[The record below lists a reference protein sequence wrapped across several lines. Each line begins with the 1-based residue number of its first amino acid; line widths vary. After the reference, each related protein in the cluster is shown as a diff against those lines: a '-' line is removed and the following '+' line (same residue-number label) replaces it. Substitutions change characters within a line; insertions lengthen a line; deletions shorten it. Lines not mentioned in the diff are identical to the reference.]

1 MGGACRLKFLKR
13 FFEGVQRDAR
23 LFLFVLILLEVYRGL
38 FILFMSSYMS
48 EDSGAG
54 QIVSAIFTGLR
65 LSLRT
70 AGAVTLISFV
80 LVTLC
85 GLKARLRL
93 FIGLFA
99 SLIFSLLFMLRF
111 PYYRAFQSTFG
122 MEVVQGFNDDLW
134 SIIVTMFQEYGI
146 AWRAIVAVI
155 LTLLCIAALSRLL
168 LIKTFPL
175 PDLDSKLKRVGFS
188 VGLGV
193 LIVLFGLF
201 VRFGGSFTYAR
212 GINWENAGV
221 TTDNFLNECILD
233 DAQALYRARA
243 MAKRMEAG
251 EIFGVD
257 ANKILE
263 SAQFIAVNK
272 TLTEQ
277 NLAPYLERKAPGER
291 IPKPKHIFIILGE
304 TFMQW
309 PMLGK
314 YDELL
319 IAEGIKSLI
328 AEENCYYSRNFM
340 PNGDF
345 TSTAITGLVTG
356 LPDVNIKVNYQA
368 RTYDKLYITAMAP
381 AFRELGYKV
390 DFWYGGMPS
399 WDSIAKMSLAQGFDN
414 FYGYPD
420 FNAPK
425 QTTWGTKDENLF
437 NALLAHLPDE
447 PPTVHLIMTTTNHPP
462 YNLDLAIE
470 GYDVQAVTEALK
482 KMPYVDDVNQLAI
495 ELGHYWYMD
504 EVITNFIRA
513 TSERYP
519 ESVFVVTGDHAIRCD
534 PSTHPTIFEHQSV
547 PFVLYGAGITKEIL
561 PPDAVGDHISIV
573 PTLIELIAP
582 KDFAYYSIAP
592 SLFNSDGVGFNN
604 LAFVTSKV
612 AGEIDSDVMEL
623 LPHVASN
630 ELNDVN
636 LTDERTHAIQI
647 ISAMRTVAWWMITKG
662 LFLGNEAQ

>member
-1 MGGACRLKFLKR
+1 MKFLKR
-13 FFEGVQRDAR
+13 FFDGVQRDAR
-23 LFLFVLILLEVYRGL
+23 LFLFVLVLLEIYRGL
-38 FILFMSSYMS
+38 FILFMSGYMS
-48 EDSGAG
+48 EESGAT
-54 QIVSAIFTGLR
+54 QIFSALFTGLR
-65 LSLRT
+65 LSLKT
-70 AGAVTLISFV
+70 AGAVTLLSFV
-80 LVTLC
+80 LVTLV
-85 GLKARLRL
+85 GLRARLRL
-93 FIGLFA
+93 VIGIFA

-111 PYYRAFQSTFG
+111 PYYRAFRSTFG
-122 MEVVQGFNDDLW
+122 LEVVQGFHDDLW

-146 AWRAIVAVI
+146 AWRFLVALL
-155 LTLLCIAALSRLL
+155 LTVLCIAALSRLL
-168 LIKTFPL
+168 ILKTFPL
-175 PDLDSKLKRVGFS
+175 PVLDSKKKIAGFS
-188 VGLGV
+188 VASV
-193 LIVLFGLF
+193 VVIFLFGLF
-201 VRFGGSFTYAR
+201 VRFGGSFNYAS

-221 TTDNFLNECILD
+221 TTDDFLNECILD

-257 ANKILE
+257 KEKILE
-263 SAQFIAVNK
+263 SAQFVAVNHE
-272 TLTEQ
+272 LTEK
-277 NLAPYLERKAPGER
+277 NLAPYLERKAKGER
-291 IPKPKHIFIILGE
+291 IQKPKHIFIILGE

-309 PMLGK
+309 PLLGK

-328 AEENCYYSRNFM
+328 AEDKCYYSRNFM

-345 TSTAITGLVTG
+345 TSTAINGLVTG
-356 LPDVNIKVNYQA
+356 LPDVNIKVNYQT
-368 RTYDKLYITAMAP
+368 RTYEKLYITAMAP
-381 AFRELGYKV
+381 AFKELGYQV
-390 DFWYGGMPS
+390 DFWYGGMPT

-462 YNLDLAIE
+462 YNLDLAAE
-470 GYDVQAVTEALK
+470 GYDVNAVTEVLK
-482 KMPYVDDVNQLAI
+482 KMPNVEDVNQLAV

-504 EVITNFIRA
+504 EVITNFVRA
-513 TSERYP
+513 ASEKFP
-519 ESVFVVTGDHAIRCD
+519 ESIFVVTGDHAVRCD
-534 PSTHPTIFEHQSV
+534 PSTHPTIFEKQSV
-547 PFVLYGAGITKEIL
+547 PFVLYGAGVTKEIL

-592 SLFNSDGVGFNN
+592 SLFDSDGVGFNN
-604 LAFVTSKV
+604 VAFVTSKV
-612 AGEIDSDVMEL
+612 AGQIESDVMEL

-636 LTDERTHAIQI
+636 LNEQRAHALKT
-647 ISAMRTVAWWMITKG
+647 ISAIRTVAWWLIMNG
-662 LFLGNEAQ
+662 LFMGNDTDK

>member
-1 MGGACRLKFLKR
+1 MFLKR
-13 FFEGVQRDAR
+13 FFDGVQRDAR

-38 FILFMSSYMS
+38 FIFFMSDYMS
-48 EDSGAG
+48 EATATS
-54 QIVSAIFTGLR
+54 QITSAMFTGLR
-65 LSLRT
+65 LSLKT

-80 LVTLC
+80 LVTLG
-85 GLKARLRL
+85 GLKTRLRL
-93 FIGLFA
+93 FIGIIA
-99 SLIFSLLFMLRF
+99 SLVFSLLFMLRF

-122 MEVVQGFNDDLW
+122 MEVVQGIHDDLW
-134 SIIVTMFQEYGI
+134 SIVVTMFQEYGI
-146 AWRAIVAVI
+146 AWRFIVALI
-155 LTLLCIAALSRLL
+155 LTLFCIAALSRLL
-168 LIKTFPL
+168 IIKTIPL
-175 PDLDSKLKRVGFS
+175 PDFDSQLKRVGFG

-193 LIVLFGLF
+193 LVFVFGLF
-201 VRFGGSFTYAR
+201 VRFGGSFTYGS

-243 MAKRMEAG
+243 MARRMEAG
-251 EIFGVD
+251 EISGVEPD
-257 ANKILE
+257 KILE
-263 SAQFIAVNK
+263 SAQLIATNHE
-272 TLTEQ
+272 LTEM
-277 NLAPYLERKAPGER
+277 NLAPYLERKAPGEH

-319 IAEGIKSLI
+319 VAEGIKSLI
-328 AEENCYYSRNFM
+328 AEDNCYYSRNFM

-356 LPDVNIKVNYQA
+356 LPDVNIKVNYQS

-381 AFRELGYKV
+381 AFRELGYQV

-437 NALLAHLPDE
+437 NALLAHLTDE

-462 YNLDLAIE
+462 YNLDLAAE
-470 GYDVQAVTEALK
+470 GYDVKAVTEALK
-482 KMPYVDDVNQLAI
+482 KLPNVYDVNQLAT

-513 TSERYP
+513 ASQKFP

-547 PFVLYGAGITKEIL
+547 PFVLYGAGITKNTL
-561 PPDAVGDHISIV
+561 PPDVVGDHISIV

-592 SLFNSDGVGFNN
+592 SLFNSDGVGFNTA
-604 LAFVTSKV
+604 AFVTSKV
-612 AGEIDSDVMEL
+612 AGQIDGDTIEL
-623 LPHVASN
+623 LPHIASN

-636 LTDERTHAIQI
+636 LNNEREHAVQI
-647 ISAMRTVAWWMITKG
+647 IGAMRTVAWWLITNG
-662 LFLGNEAQ
+662 LFLGN